1 MRWSIMPIKKITIK
15 TLTKPR
21 PALKSN
27 QWKTKSKTIKPRQAW
42 GFLVEKGGR
51 LMLWGKLQ
59 GGRGRGIILSNPT
72 SNSVTI
78 VLFWIAGNQ
87 LGSSHLSKEEDQ
99 DEEQQVSKTSWKPA
113 WHRAGKSWQTERR
126 WTWRSA
132 RCSEPAPPRLPRSL
146 RPGRPPPPGQRLP
159 RLLQLVQG
167 GRCVLH
173 VHRQLLQLPLLP
185 QMCQGPAH
193 RDEHGDERCDEVG
206 LSWTNCEKCISQ
218 KQKVSNLRKMLMS
231 T

>member
-1 MRWSIMPIKKITIK
+1 M
-15 TLTKPR
+15 TKPR

-27 QWKTKSKTIKPRQAW
+27 EWKTKSKTIKPRQAW
-42 GFLVEKGGR
+42 GFLVEKGGG
-51 LMLWGKLQ
+51 LVLWGKLQ
-59 GGRGRGIILSNPT
+59 GGTGRGIILSTPT

-87 LGSSHLSKEEDQ
+87 LGPPHLSKEEDQ
-99 DEEQQVSKTSWKPA
+99 DEEQPVSKTSWKLG
-113 WHRAGKSWQTERR
+113 AGKSWQTGRR

-132 RCSEPAPPRLPRSL
+132 RCAKPAPPRLPRSL
-146 RPGRPPPPGQRLP
+146 RPRRPPPPGQRLP

-167 GRCVLH
+167 GWCLLH

-185 QMCQGPAH
+185 QMRQGPAH
-193 RDEHGDERCDEVG
+193 WDEHGDERCDEVG

-218 KQKVSNLRKMLMS
+218 KKMSNLRKMLMP